1 MAIIYSLSGGGIQI
15 EYTVGGS
22 FLYTQGGTTKTFT
35 GAEIKID
42 QTGLGTLVEVP
53 LVLTI
58 DTGGSRFGV
67 FVPAVQ
73 LTPGQSVPVTT
84 VGVTESFG
92 GPNSIPRRPTTW
104 SCVGLQ
110 GNVADVLPHIV
121 PLYAVAIQ
129 NSIASGDLAQMQSLS
144 AQADRLMA
152 DQGDLGGAVTALK
165 AQIAKLQPKAN

>member
-1 MAIIYSLSGGGIQI
+1 MAIIYSLSGGGIQVD
-15 EYTVGGS
+15 YTVGSS
-22 FLYTQGGTTKTFT
+22 FVFKQGGTTKTFT

-73 LTPGQSVPVTT
+73 LTPGQSVPVST

-110 GNVADVLPHIV
+110 GTVADVLPHIV

-129 NSIASGDLAQMQSLS
+129 NSIASGDLAQMQDLS

-152 DQGDLGGAVTALK
+152 DQGDLGGAVTALN
-165 AQIAKLQPKAN
+165 AQIAKLQPKAK

>member
-22 FLYTQGGTTKTFT
+22 FLYTVGGTTKTFT

-53 LVLTI
+53 AADDRHRRQPLCVC
-58 DTGGSRFGV
+58 S
-67 FVPAVQ
+67 AVQ

-104 SCVGLQ
+104 SRVGLQ
-110 GNVADVLPHIV
+110 G
-121 PLYAVAIQ
+121 
-129 NSIASGDLAQMQSLS
+129 
-144 AQADRLMA
+144 
-152 DQGDLGGAVTALK
+152 
-165 AQIAKLQPKAN
+165 